1 LRVLFYRGNAKR
13 YECLIVLRANTR
25 ERYIEENERYT
36 RERERDGAPKE
47 SAPETRGKRE
57 DGGGRE

>member
-1 LRVLFYRGNAKR
+1 MPHFST
-13 YECLIVLRANTR
+13 RATNTR
-25 ERYIEENERYT
+25 DERERRNKKT
-36 RERERDGAPKE
+36 RDTPERERDGATKE